1 MDQIE
6 MMHKRARG
14 RHGKP
19 TDILFTME
27 GFLLALQY
35 YDDSRAARFRMM
47 QASLSAQVTREIAA
61 QQKAEDDARI
71 AELVQSNQT
80 LAQSN
85 QTLAQGNQSLTSENR
100 ALEEDVKVL
109 EQGVFTYIR
118 TSHGLDP
125 KYNRH
130 RKPANRDAKKINAML
145 AVLWGKGLL
154 VKRGPSKVTYFRN
167 AECAR
172 KGVKLIAR
180 M

>member
-6 MMHKRARG
+6 MMHKRARGG

-71 AELVQSNQT
+71 AELV
-80 LAQSN
+80 QSN